1 MVRNLSFSL
10 LALLCLAGITRA
22 EDGKL
27 EVGGVGG
34 ASARYHT
41 ADYTRELWVGLGAE
55 GVDSAELLKALRG
68 ACDDTTAVAVI
79 DAKVDRSV
87 SGDADERKALQSIS
101 TKQAL
106 RGLTEKLA
114 LNRADTRV
122 ILVALFETA
131 NLALRVAADN
141 GALVDG
147 VVLIDPPC
155 GDLGGL
161 QIPKGRNAGVDVLLH
176 PRSDAEFDR
185 DEAAL
190 VEGLGAWGAGVRV
203 LRGADR
209 LAGLDARVKDAWQQL
224 RGYTLLEG
232 NKAGNAYELTGQLKN
247 FNVVFVGELHGNP
260 GAHRVQLE
268 VLRRMAKDGGPL
280 ALATEQF
287 ERDTQQVLDD
297 YLAGRITEAEFRK
310 KGRLWPNYAD
320 YRPLVEF
327 CKANKIPVIA
337 GNIPR
342 PLANRVY
349 KEGVEVLEKFTEEEK
364 SWSAPEVRALP
375 GAYRDK
381 FFEAMGGSDGHN
393 DALDRMYASQC
404 FKDDTMAESVA
415 KWLKDNPK
423 GRVLHLNG
431 NFHSKGGLGV
441 PEKLE
446 AMAPG
451 VKMAMVTCIQPGE
464 EEDAAADEWLIR
476 VPGMRPMRR
485 APQGGSGH

>member
-10 LALLCLAGITRA
+10 LALLCLAGVSLA
-22 EDGKL
+22 QDGKL
-27 EVGGVGG
+27 EVAGVGG
-34 ASARYHT
+34 ADVRYQG

-55 GVDSAELLKALRG
+55 GVDSGDLLKALRA

-79 DAKVDRSV
+79 DARVDKELT
-87 SGDADERKALQSIS
+87 GDTAERQALQSVSI
-101 TKQAL
+101 KQAL
-106 RGLTEKLA
+106 RSLNETLA
-114 LNRADTRV
+114 VNRANTRV
-122 ILVALFETA
+122 VLLSLFETA
-131 NLALRVAADN
+131 GLALRVAADK
-141 GALVDG
+141 GAFADG

-155 GDLGGL
+155 GELGDLD
-161 QIPKGRNAGVDVLLH
+161 IPRGRNVGVDVLLH
-176 PRSDAEFDR
+176 PRSDAEFER

-203 LRGADR
+203 LRGTDR

-232 NKAGNAYELTGQLKN
+232 GKPATAYELAGQLKN

-268 VLRRMAKDGGPL
+268 VLRRMAKDGGPI

-297 YLAGRITEAEFRK
+297 YLAGRISEAEFRK

-327 CKANKIPVIA
+327 CKTNKIPVIA

-349 KEGVEVLEKFTEEEK
+349 KEGVEVLENFSDEEK
-364 SWSAPEVRALP
+364 SWSAAELRAPP

-381 FFEAMGGSDGHN
+381 FFEAMGGADGNN
-393 DALDRMYASQC
+393 DALERMYASQC

-415 KWLKDNPK
+415 KWLKANPK
-423 GRVLHLNG
+423 GRVLHING

-446 AMAPG
+446 AMLPD
-451 VKMAMVTCIQPGE
+451 VKMAMITCIQPGE
-464 EEDAAADEWLIR
+464 DADAAPDEWLIR

>member
-1 MVRNLSFSL
+1 MVRKLSFSL
-10 LALLCLAGITRA
+10 LALLCLAGVTRA
-22 EDGKL
+22 QDGKL

-34 ASARYHT
+34 ASVSYQGAG
-41 ADYTRELWVGLGAE
+41 YTRELWVGLSPE
-55 GVDSAELLKALRG
+55 GVESADLLKSLRG

-79 DAKVDRSV
+79 DAKVDKELTS
-87 SGDADERKALQSIS
+87 DAAERAALQSVSI
-101 TKQAL
+101 KQAL
-106 RGLTEKLA
+106 RSLNEKLA
-114 LNRADTRV
+114 LNRDNTRV
-122 ILVALFETA
+122 VLLSLFETA
-131 NLALRVAADN
+131 GLALRVAADTGGFADN
-141 GALVDG
+141 
-147 VVLIDPPC
+147 VVLLDPPC
-155 GDLGGL
+155 GDLGAFE
-161 QIPKGRNAGVDVLLH
+161 IPKGRNVGVDAFLR
-176 PRSDAEFDR
+176 PASDSEFES

-190 VEGLGAWGAGVRV
+190 VAGLGAWGMSARII
-203 LRGADR
+203 RTENR
-209 LAGLDARVKDAWQQL
+209 LAGLDARVKEAWQNL
-224 RGYTLLEG
+224 RGYSLLESD
-232 NKAGNAYELTGQLKN
+232 KAANAYELAGQLKA

-310 KGRLWPNYAD
+310 KGHLWPNYAD

-342 PLANRVY
+342 PLANRIY
-349 KEGVEVLEKFTEEEK
+349 KEGVEVLEKFTDEEK
-364 SWSAPEVRALP
+364 AWSAAEVRALP

-381 FFEAMGGSDGHN
+381 FFEAMGGTDGHN
-393 DALDRMYASQC
+393 DALERMYASQC

-423 GRVLHLNG
+423 GRVLHING

-446 AMAPG
+446 ALSPG
-451 VKMAMVTCIQPGE
+451 VKIALITCVQPGE
-464 EEDAAADEWLIR
+464 EEEAAADEWLVR

-485 APQGGSGH
+485 ATNESSGH